1 MGRSGGHSASPES
14 ASNLKKWV
22 IFAISSDLGVSSR
35 NLSLLILCGGLQ
47 RVKGASQGL
56 RGTPGARILKKG
68 AMVHKGGL
76 RQWATLRWPDG
87 QKLLLLVCWG
97 ESSLGCREA

>member
-1 MGRSGGHSASPES
+1 MWAVVRGVQQWEEVGVTVQAQRVH
-14 ASNLKKWV
+14 NLKKWV

-47 RVKGASQGL
+47 RVKAASQGL
-56 RGTPGARILKKG
+56 RGTPGARFLKKG

-76 RQWATLRWPDG
+76 LHWALKVYRAA
-87 QKLLLLVCWG
+87 
-97 ESSLGCREA
+97 RE